1 MMMMMM
7 RRQQRC
13 RRQSPSPHHRLWSL
27 MWLMCV
33 VTVVMLP
40 DAADACGPG
49 RGIGGPRRSRK
60 ISPLVFKQHVP
71 NVSENTLGASGLEE
85 GKITQNDPKFRDLVP
100 NYNKDIIFK
109 DDEGSGAD
117 RLMTQVSLS
126 QQKKNNCWKDF
137 FFRIFS
143 I

>member
-1 MMMMMM
+1 MMMIMM

-13 RRQSPSPHHRLWSL
+13 RRQSPSPPHHRLWSL

-33 VTVVMLP
+33 VTVVVMLP

-126 QQKKNNCWKDF
+126 QQKKNIGKIF
-137 FFRIFS
+137 FLIFS